1 MRKFRRCF
9 QRLSP
14 TPGRQPPIQFRV
26 SLVWFSSKISALNH
40 GPNCVNSLNFCQ
52 TGPRKTL
59 KYINMRTCPT
69 ACASKARAES
79 VRCAESLRRLPGFRS
94 HAGIVSWG
102 RVSRHQQ
109 CALLDGY
116 ASSIK
121 AVSSPDIRT
130 GRAARTVTK
139 RRRIHMTSDSE
150 LQLCRCSSLLAQ
162 RWPSVPAEALEEPR
176 VARSE

>member
-40 GPNCVNSLNFCQ
+40 GPSCVNSLNFCQ
-52 TGPRKTL
+52 TGSRKTL
-59 KYINMRTCPT
+59 KHINMRTCPT
-69 ACASKARAES
+69 ACASKARAGS
-79 VRCAESLRRLPGFRS
+79 VRCAESLRRLRSPFDPTRALFLGEGFL
-94 HAGIVSWG
+94 GIS
-102 RVSRHQQ
+102 S
-109 CALLDGY
+109 ALCWTDTLLR
-116 ASSIK
+116 
-121 AVSSPDIRT
+121 SSPDIRT

-150 LQLCRCSSLLAQ
+150 LQLCRRSRLLAQ
-162 RWPSVPAEALEEPR
+162 RWPSVPAEALEETR